1 MAKKNQSPSSAE
13 LEKLENA
20 RRKLDRKISKKRSEE
35 NDRRGIA
42 GYRDMVNDY
51 TKEHNDRVERQTG
64 YDTTDKARTFGFG
77 AFDGAIDGALV
88 FARVD
93 AIYAVEKDPNEKFT
107 MLKTVDGPLAVTQA
121 PDEVFNELTKVR
133 FSGSAEQVRE
143 MQGELFRRED
153 KVAAAKNKAKAKAD
167 KKLGTPGS
175 TGPDFQAVSD
185 LVGTDLDDDDL
196 DPNDAELPDPQDD
209 DLDDQQDETRPDG
222 GIH

>member
-1 MAKKNQSPSSAE
+1 MAKKSTSSAE
-13 LEKLENA
+13 IEKLERDA
-20 RRKLDRKISKKRSEE
+20 RKASKKLREAREAE
-35 NDRRGIA
+35 NERRTLGS
-42 GYRDMVNDY
+42 YRDVVTDA
-51 TKEHNDRVERQTG
+51 TEAHNELIERQTG
-64 YDTTDKARTFGFG
+64 YDTNDKARLFSFG
-77 AFDGAIDGALV
+77 AFDGAVDGSLV
-88 FARVD
+88 WARLD
-93 AIYAVEKDPNEKFT
+93 AVYAVEKDPNEKFT

-121 PDEVFNELTKVR
+121 PDEVFNEFTRVR
-133 FSGSAEQVRE
+133 FAGSAERVRE
-143 MQGELFRRED
+143 MQGELLRRED
-153 KVAAAKNKAKAKAD
+153 KVRDAKAKRKAKAD